1 MQIGKGD
8 KAYKAKTQSLKCT
21 VIELHEMC
29 PPLMVAATPD
39 KHLAVKAKMQ
49 IKKW

>member
-8 KAYKAKTQSLKCT
+8 KAYKAKAQSLMCT
-21 VIELHEMC
+21 LIELHEMC

-49 IKKW
+49 IKKS